1 MEQAHVNS
9 GVPRAD
15 DCTHRVLCFDMRLHA
30 QGQAPSLWTAAKR
43 CVTSLCGHERL
54 FLDSMDACAQH
65 R

>member
-15 DCTHRVLCFDMRLHA
+15 DCTHRVLYFDMRLHA

-54 FLDSMDACAQH
+54 P
-65 R
+65 